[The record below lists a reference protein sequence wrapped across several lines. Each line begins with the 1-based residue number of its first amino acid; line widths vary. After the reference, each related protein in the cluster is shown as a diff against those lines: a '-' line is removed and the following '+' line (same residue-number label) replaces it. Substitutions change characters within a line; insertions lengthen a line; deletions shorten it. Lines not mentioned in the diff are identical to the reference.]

1 MRSEAYQRALRLLEG
16 RRSSV
21 VWASVLSVL
30 QAVLVVALL
39 ATLGLLVD
47 LAWTR
52 GAAEL
57 PAPLPDWAP
66 AWLARD
72 VADTKAPSPF
82 TDGGL
87 VATGVKNRTN
97 GNLLERTWGRGLLA
111 ASRWVQPLR
120 FNMGALLCLLAV
132 GLFLVLAHAL
142 AAQALADLV
151 IALPATVATS
161 LRRQVHRQMFRLGQ
175 SALPSE
181 GIESVTDLFTR
192 SIDEVEKGLRADFN
206 ESIRAPA
213 LIAALLIL
221 VLVICTPLAVALLA
235 LAILTDL
242 ASRPLRERSR
252 RVSESAGRNAQVQ
265 MRLLQEDLGLART
278 VRVFGMENVGNR
290 RFDEHLDSYGE
301 AVLRQEGASAWAGA
315 GAAYLLGATS
325 VVLGFGL
332 VMIALVRPA
341 PLLAPSAAL
350 VQVLALLGLL
360 PVIRDWRASR
370 DAIRHASRVA
380 THLYEFLG
388 RKPELYQ
395 TSGAQFLA
403 PLSQR
408 ITFENVS
415 LTTPSGKDLLEG
427 VNVEIRKGDRVA
439 IMGRDEEAK
448 HAFVC
453 LIPRLIDPKGGRVRI
468 DGQDLKNVTLES
480 LRAQIAL
487 VLSND
492 LIFSDSVAANIG
504 LGDSSFALPRIIEA
518 AKIAHAH
525 NFIQDLPNG
534 YETIIGPLGHF
545 LRVDEQYRI
554 ALARVYLHD
563 PSIVII
569 EEPNG
574 ALDDEI
580 KPLIDDT
587 IQRLGKGRTLIFL
600 PHRLST
606 IRSCDQ
612 VIILHNG
619 KLESVGAP
627 RELQSSS
634 KVFRHLQYM
643 EFNQFAAGDIEA
655 GQMGV

>member
-1 MRSEAYQRALRLLEG
+1 VGLA
-16 RRSSV
+16 
-21 VWASVLSVL
+21 WALSVL
-30 QAVLVVALL
+30 HALLVVALL
-39 ATLGLLVD
+39 TTLGLLADLAVKHGEVD
-47 LAWTR
+47 LPR
-52 GAAEL
+52 
-57 PAPLPDWAP
+57 PLPGWIPTWVAAHVD
-66 AWLARD
+66 D
-72 VADTKAPSPF
+72 VETPGRLI
-82 TDGGL
+82 DGGL
-87 VATGVKNRTN
+87 AATGIANRASDSF
-97 GNLLERTWGRGLLA
+97 LEQQWGRLLLA
-111 ASRWVQPLR
+111 LTRWVPPLR
-120 FNMGALLCLLAV
+120 FNTGALLCLMAV
-132 GLFLVLAHAL
+132 GLLLVLARAL
-142 AAQALADLV
+142 TSQALADLV
-151 IALPATVATS
+151 IDLPATVATS

-192 SIDEVEKGLRADFN
+192 STDEIEKGLRADFN
-206 ESIRAPA
+206 ESVRAPA
-213 LIAALLIL
+213 LMIALLL
-221 VLVICTPLAVALLA
+221 MSLVISWPLA
-235 LAILTDL
+235 LALLTLAVLTEL
-242 ASRPLRERSR
+242 ASRPLRARSR
-252 RVSESAGRNAQVQ
+252 RISESAGRNAQVQ

-278 VRVFGMENVGNR
+278 VRVFGMESVGNR
-290 RFDEHLDSYGE
+290 RFDEHLDSYNQ
-301 AVLRQEGASAWAGA
+301 AVVRQEGASAWAGA
-315 GAAYLLGATS
+315 GAAYLLAATAA
-325 VVLGFGL
+325 VLGFGL
-332 VMIALVRPA
+332 MMIALLRPVPMLSPA
-341 PLLAPSAAL
+341 AAL
-350 VQVLALLGLL
+350 VLVLALAGLV
-360 PVIRDWRASR
+360 PTIRSWRASH
-370 DAIRHASRVA
+370 DTIRHASRVA
-380 THLYEFLG
+380 TYLYDFLG

-395 TSGAQFLA
+395 TSGANFLA
-403 PLSQR
+403 PLNQR

-415 LTTPSGKDLLEG
+415 LTTPSGKDLLED
-427 VNVEIRKGDRVA
+427 VNVEIQKGSRVA

-453 LIPRLIDPKGGRVRI
+453 LIPRLIDPKQGRVRI

-480 LRAQIAL
+480 LRAQIAM

-504 LGDSSFALPRIIEA
+504 LGDQSFTLPRIIEA

-534 YETIIGPLGHF
+534 YDTIVGPLGHF

-587 IQRLGKGRTLIFL
+587 IQRLSKARTLIFL

-612 VIILHNG
+612 IIILHNG
-619 KLESVGAP
+619 RLESVGTP
-627 RELQSSS
+627 KELQHAS